1 MYTYLFGPVPSRRL
15 GISLGVDLIPH
26 KTCTLNC
33 IYCECGKTTKL
44 TIERKEWVPIN
55 DVIDELKRYLNENPC
70 PEYITFSGSGE
81 PTLHTGIGIILDFL
95 KEQHGTFKTAVLTNG
110 TLLYMPQVREELL
123 GADVVIPSLDA
134 ATQETFKKINMP
146 HPSLNIQTIINGITE
161 FKKIFKGKLILE
173 IFIIPEINDNNND
186 LDALKHAIL
195 TIHPDEVQLNT
206 LDRPGILSSIR
217 AATMDE
223 LEHIIQYWQ
232 LPNVSIISSPSSHI
246 DKVHTA
252 YRYDIESAILETIAR
267 RPCTVDDIAQIL
279 NVRIIEINK
288 YLGELEAQSKIKRVM
303 QNRGIFYKKV

>member
-267 RPCTVDDIAQIL
+267 RP
-279 NVRIIEINK
+279 
-288 YLGELEAQSKIKRVM
+288 
-303 QNRGIFYKKV
+303 

>member
-1 MYTYLFGPVPSRRL
+1 
-15 GISLGVDLIPH
+15 
-26 KTCTLNC
+26 
-33 IYCECGKTTKL
+33 
-44 TIERKEWVPIN
+44 
-55 DVIDELKRYLNENPC
+55 
-70 PEYITFSGSGE
+70 
-81 PTLHTGIGIILDFL
+81 
-95 KEQHGTFKTAVLTNG
+95 
-110 TLLYMPQVREELL
+110 MPQVREELL

-195 TIHPDEVQLNT
+195 TILPDEVQLNT

-232 LPNVSIISSPSSHI
+232 LPNVSIISSASSHI
-246 DKVHTA
+246 DKVHA
-252 YRYDIESAILETIAR
+252 ASRSDIESAIFETIAR
-267 RPCTVDDIAQIL
+267 RQCKVDDIAQIL

>member
-267 RPCTVDDIAQIL
+267 RPCTVNDIAQIININSDEL
-279 NVRIIEINK
+279 NK
-288 YLGELEAQSKIKRVM
+288 YLDDLEAQRKITRVV

>member
-44 TIERKEWVPIN
+44 TIQRKEWVPIN
-55 DVIDELKRYLNENPC
+55 DVIDELKRYLKENPC

-267 RPCTVDDIAQIL
+267 RPCTVNDIAQIININSDEL
-279 NVRIIEINK
+279 NK
-288 YLGELEAQSKIKRVM
+288 YLDDLEAQRKITRVV

>member
-15 GISLGVDLIPH
+15 GISLGVDLIPR

-44 TIERKEWVPIN
+44 TIQRKEWVPIN
-55 DVIDELKRYLNENPC
+55 DVIDELKRYLKENPC

-267 RPCTVDDIAQIL
+267 RPCTVNDIAQIININSDEL
-279 NVRIIEINK
+279 NK
-288 YLGELEAQSKIKRVM
+288 YLDDLEAQRKITRVV

>member
-1 MYTYLFGPVPSRRL
+1 MYNYLFGPVPSRRL
-15 GISLGVDLIPH
+15 GISLGVDLIPR

-44 TIERKEWVPIN
+44 TIQRKEWVPIN
-55 DVIDELKRYLNENPC
+55 DVIDELKRYLKENPC

-288 YLGELEAQSKIKRVM
+288 YLGELEAQSKIKKVM